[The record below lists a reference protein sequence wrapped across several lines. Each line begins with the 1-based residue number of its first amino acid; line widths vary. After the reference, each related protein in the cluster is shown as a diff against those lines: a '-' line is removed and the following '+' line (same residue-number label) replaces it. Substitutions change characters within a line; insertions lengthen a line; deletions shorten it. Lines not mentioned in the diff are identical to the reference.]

1 MLSRYSLATGATFW
15 LAKNSIT
22 QGANIC
28 KPFLYVPIYNL
39 YTIAE
44 GFGLENEQFNTVN
57 RYWGTPG
64 GGRDIFQYSIGA
76 MENGG
81 ITESYT
87 RLKTHKHHENSL

>member
-64 GGRDIFQYSIGA
+64 DKLMVGTFSSTPLEQWKIGA
-76 MENGG
+76 
-81 ITESYT
+81 
-87 RLKTHKHHENSL
+87 